1 MNKRK
6 TWTFAT
12 NLGKKFGRNF
22 VIFEKILLVW
32 RFCWFFFS
40 ISALVW
46 LSVQSKKVLTQKLL
60 YLNKCPGLLIS
71 NLRYLQNWENGSVLE
86 VVLTSF
92 RSTINHVSNKYNT
105 TGFIFAQYTWT
116 IYGIPSH
123 NCIFKSVFGIFKRF
137 SSKLWVS
144 KKQIFL
150 YHENIKRIIFC
161 HRHGH
166 GKWYKQIFDE
176 AWIFYY
182 LDFCY
187 ERYIQESNSW
197 RVTCK

>member
-6 TWTFAT
+6 TWTFAI
-12 NLGKKFGRNF
+12 NPGKKFGRNF

-46 LSVQSKKVLTQKLL
+46 LSVLCKKVLTQKLL

-116 IYGIPSH
+116 IYEIPSLIAFLKVYSEYLNVSVA
-123 NCIFKSVFGIFKRF
+123 NCECQKNRSFSITKILKGLYFVIGMVMVNDTNRF
-137 SSKLWVS
+137 LTKLEFS
-144 KKQIFL
+144 
-150 YHENIKRIIFC
+150 II
-161 HRHGH
+161 
-166 GKWYKQIFDE
+166 
-176 AWIFYY
+176 
-182 LDFCY
+182 
-187 ERYIQESNSW
+187 
-197 RVTCK
+197 